1 MEIVDA
7 AVFANTGETMKKVRG
22 LKIIRRTAAAAL
34 ALALGLPSYTHLP
47 YRALA
52 AETPDE
58 SDVQEIQNEID
69 NQQQEID
76 KTQQE
81 IDETEEKKQKLQQAK
96 EDMEN
101 YLADLN
107 SQYASLEEEIA
118 DLNSQIADKQAEIEQ
133 TQADLEEAKA
143 VEEQQYADM
152 KARIQ
157 YMYEHPQSSF
167 LEILLTSGSF
177 AEALNQAG
185 YAASITEYDRQ
196 MFEQYV
202 AQKEAIEEQEAQ
214 LQGEMEALEE
224 LQASVEKKQDEVSA
238 LASITSGQISQH
250 VTQIAEAQAD
260 LEGKNNTLENQKEVL
275 EQLIAEKRAIEAQI
289 EAAKAAE
296 IQASLGDVTGVRT
309 TELEYV
315 QYGAYNATEE
325 EVTALAVLIYCEAG
339 NQGAEGQL
347 AVGAVVMN
355 RIRDSRFAQ
364 NDIISVIRAS
374 GQFSPVT
381 SGRFDLMLEQGL
393 DSVTESCYTAAR
405 RAIAGESNVGNRVF
419 FRTYANYPSLSGLVI
434 GAHIFSY
441 TWNYTA

>member
-1 MEIVDA
+1 
-7 AVFANTGETMKKVRG
+7 MKKTRS
-22 LKIIRRTAAAAL
+22 LKMIRKTAVMAL
-34 ALALGLPSYTHLP
+34 ALALGFPSY
-47 YRALA
+47 A

-58 SDVQEIQNEID
+58 SDVQEIQQEID

-81 IDETEEKKQKLQQAK
+81 IDETEAKKQKLQQAK
-96 EDMEN
+96 EDMES
-101 YLADLN
+101 YLSDLN
-107 SQYASLEEEIA
+107 KQYASLEEEIA
-118 DLNSQIADKQAEIEQ
+118 DLNSQIEDKQAEIEQ
-133 TQADLEEAKA
+133 AQADLEEAKA

-157 YMYEHPQSSF
+157 YMYEHPQNSF

-177 AEALNQAG
+177 ADALNQAG
-185 YAASITEYDRQ
+185 YAASITEYDRK
-196 MFEQYV
+196 MLEEYV
-202 AQKEAIEEQEAQ
+202 AQKEAIEEKEAQ

-224 LQASVEKKQDEVSA
+224 LQASVEEKQSQVSA
-238 LASITSGQISQH
+238 LADSTSGQISQH
-250 VTQIAEAQAD
+250 VNEIAQAQAD
-260 LEGKNNTLENQKEVL
+260 LDGKNNTLENQKDVL
-275 EQLIAEKRAIEAQI
+275 EQLIAEKKQIEAQI

-325 EVTALAVLIYCEAG
+325 EITALAVLIYCEAG

-364 NDIISVIRAS
+364 SDIMSVIRAS

-381 SGRFDLMLEQGL
+381 SGRFDLILEQDLG
-393 DSVTESCYTAAR
+393 SVPESCYTAAR
-405 RAIAGESNVGNRVF
+405 RAAAGESNIGNRVF
-419 FRTYANYPSLSGLVI
+419 FRTYASYPSLSGLVI

-441 TWNYTA
+441 TWNFSA

>member
-1 MEIVDA
+1 
-7 AVFANTGETMKKVRG
+7 MKKTRS
-22 LKIIRRTAAAAL
+22 LKMIRKTAVMAL
-34 ALALGLPSYTHLP
+34 ALALGCPSY
-47 YRALA
+47 A

-58 SDVQEIQNEID
+58 SDVQEIQQEID

-81 IDETEEKKQKLQQAK
+81 IDETEAKKQKLQQAK
-96 EDMEN
+96 EDMES
-101 YLADLN
+101 YLSDLN
-107 SQYASLEEEIA
+107 KQYASLEEEIA
-118 DLNSQIADKQAEIEQ
+118 DLNSQIEDKQAEIEQ
-133 TQADLEEAKA
+133 AQADLEEAKA

-157 YMYEHPQSSF
+157 YMYEHPQNSF

-177 AEALNQAG
+177 ADALNQAG
-185 YAASITEYDRQ
+185 YAASITEYDRK
-196 MFEQYV
+196 MLEEYV
-202 AQKEAIEEQEAQ
+202 AQKEAIEEKEAQ

-224 LQASVEKKQDEVSA
+224 LQASVEEKQSQVSA
-238 LASITSGQISQH
+238 LADSTSGQISQH
-250 VTQIAEAQAD
+250 VNEIAQAQAD
-260 LEGKNNTLENQKEVL
+260 LDGKNNTLENQKDVL
-275 EQLIAEKRAIEAQI
+275 EQLIAEKKQIEAQI

-325 EVTALAVLIYCEAG
+325 EITALAVLIYCEAG

-364 NDIISVIRAS
+364 SDIMSVIRAS

-381 SGRFDLMLEQGL
+381 SGRFDLILEQDLG
-393 DSVTESCYTAAR
+393 SVPESCYTAAR
-405 RAIAGESNVGNRVF
+405 RAAAGESNIGNRVF
-419 FRTYANYPSLSGLVI
+419 FRTYASYPSLSGLVI

-441 TWNYTA
+441 TWNFSA

>member
-1 MEIVDA
+1 
-7 AVFANTGETMKKVRG
+7 MKKTRS
-22 LKIIRRTAAAAL
+22 LKMIRKTAVMAL
-34 ALALGLPSYTHLP
+34 VLALGFPSY
-47 YRALA
+47 AS
-52 AETPDE
+52 ETPDE
-58 SDVQEIQNEID
+58 SDVQEIQQEID

-81 IDETEEKKQKLQQAK
+81 IDETEAKKQKLQQAK
-96 EDMEN
+96 EDMES
-101 YLADLN
+101 YLSDLN
-107 SQYASLEEEIA
+107 KQYASLEEEIA
-118 DLNSQIADKQAEIEQ
+118 DLNSQIEDKQAEIEQ
-133 TQADLEEAKA
+133 AQADLEEAKA

-157 YMYEHPQSSF
+157 YMYEHPQNSF

-177 AEALNQAG
+177 ADALNQAG
-185 YAASITEYDRQ
+185 YAASITEYDRK
-196 MFEQYV
+196 MLEEYV
-202 AQKEAIEEQEAQ
+202 AQKEAIEEKEAQ

-224 LQASVEKKQDEVSA
+224 LQASVEEKQSQVSA
-238 LASITSGQISQH
+238 LADSTSGQISQH
-250 VTQIAEAQAD
+250 VNEIAQAQAD
-260 LEGKNNTLENQKEVL
+260 LDGKNNTLENQKEVL
-275 EQLIAEKRAIEAQI
+275 EQLIAEKKQIEAQI

-325 EVTALAVLIYCEAG
+325 EITALAVLIYCEAG

-364 NDIISVIRAS
+364 SDIMSVIRAS

-381 SGRFDLMLEQGL
+381 SGRFDLILEQDLG
-393 DSVTESCYTAAR
+393 SVPESCYTAAR
-405 RAIAGESNVGNRVF
+405 RAAAGESNIGNRVF
-419 FRTYANYPSLSGLVI
+419 FRTYASYPSLSGLVI

-441 TWNYTA
+441 TWNFSA

>member
-1 MEIVDA
+1 
-7 AVFANTGETMKKVRG
+7 MKKTRS
-22 LKIIRRTAAAAL
+22 LKMIRKTAVMAL
-34 ALALGLPSYTHLP
+34 ALALGFPSY
-47 YRALA
+47 A

-58 SDVQEIQNEID
+58 SDVQEIQQEID

-81 IDETEEKKQKLQQAK
+81 IDETEAKKQKLQQDK
-96 EDMEN
+96 EEMES
-101 YLADLN
+101 YLSDLN
-107 SQYASLEEEIA
+107 KQYASLEEEIA
-118 DLNSQIADKQAEIEQ
+118 DLNSQIEDKQAEIEQ
-133 TQADLEEAKA
+133 AQADLEEAKA

-157 YMYEHPQSSF
+157 YMYEHPQNSF

-177 AEALNQAG
+177 ADALNQAG
-185 YAASITEYDRQ
+185 YAASITEYDRK
-196 MFEQYV
+196 MLEEYV
-202 AQKEAIEEQEAQ
+202 AQKEAIEEKEAQ

-224 LQASVEKKQDEVSA
+224 LQASVEEKQSQVSA
-238 LASITSGQISQH
+238 LADSTSGQISQH
-250 VTQIAEAQAD
+250 VNEIAQAQAD
-260 LEGKNNTLENQKEVL
+260 LDGKNNTLENQKEVL
-275 EQLIAEKRAIEAQI
+275 EQLIAEKKQIEAQI

-325 EVTALAVLIYCEAG
+325 EITALAVLIYCEAG

-364 NDIISVIRAS
+364 SDIMSVIRAS

-381 SGRFDLMLEQGL
+381 SGRFDLILEQDLG
-393 DSVTESCYTAAR
+393 SVPESCYTAAR
-405 RAIAGESNVGNRVF
+405 RAAAGESNIGNRVF
-419 FRTYANYPSLSGLVI
+419 FRTYASYPSLSGLVI

-441 TWNYTA
+441 TWNFSA

>member
-1 MEIVDA
+1 
-7 AVFANTGETMKKVRG
+7 MKKTRS
-22 LKIIRRTAAAAL
+22 LKMIRKIAVMAL
-34 ALALGLPSYTHLP
+34 VLALGFPSY
-47 YRALA
+47 AS
-52 AETPDE
+52 ETPDE
-58 SDVQEIQNEID
+58 SDVQEIQQEID

-81 IDETEEKKQKLQQAK
+81 IDETEAKKQKLQQAK
-96 EDMEN
+96 EDMES
-101 YLADLN
+101 YLSDLN
-107 SQYASLEEEIA
+107 KQYASLEEEIA
-118 DLNSQIADKQAEIEQ
+118 DLNSQIEDKQAEIEQ
-133 TQADLEEAKA
+133 AQADLEEAKA

-157 YMYEHPQSSF
+157 YMYEHPQNSF

-177 AEALNQAG
+177 ADALNQAG
-185 YAASITEYDRQ
+185 YAASITEYDRK
-196 MFEQYV
+196 MLEEYV
-202 AQKEAIEEQEAQ
+202 AQKEAIEEKEAQ

-224 LQASVEKKQDEVSA
+224 LQASVEEKQSQVSA
-238 LASITSGQISQH
+238 LADSTSGQISQH
-250 VTQIAEAQAD
+250 VNEIAQAQAD
-260 LEGKNNTLENQKEVL
+260 LDGKNNTLENQKEVL
-275 EQLIAEKRAIEAQI
+275 EQLIAEKKQIEAQI

-325 EVTALAVLIYCEAG
+325 EITALAVLIYCEAG

-364 NDIISVIRAS
+364 SDIMSVIRAS

-381 SGRFDLMLEQGL
+381 SGRFDLILEQDLG
-393 DSVTESCYTAAR
+393 SVPESCYIAAR
-405 RAIAGESNVGNRVF
+405 RAAAGESNIGNRVF
-419 FRTYANYPSLSGLVI
+419 FRTYASYPSLSGLVI

-441 TWNYTA
+441 TWNFSA

>member
-1 MEIVDA
+1 
-7 AVFANTGETMKKVRG
+7 MKKTRS
-22 LKIIRRTAAAAL
+22 LKMIRKIAVMAL
-34 ALALGLPSYTHLP
+34 VLALGFPSY
-47 YRALA
+47 AS
-52 AETPDE
+52 ETPDE
-58 SDVQEIQNEID
+58 SDVQEIQQEID
-69 NQQQEID
+69 NEQQEID

-81 IDETEEKKQKLQQAK
+81 IDETEAKKQKLQQAK
-96 EDMEN
+96 EDMES
-101 YLADLN
+101 YLSDLN
-107 SQYASLEEEIA
+107 KQYASLEEEIA
-118 DLNSQIADKQAEIEQ
+118 DLNSQIEDKQAEIEQ
-133 TQADLEEAKA
+133 AQADLEEAKA

-157 YMYEHPQSSF
+157 YMYEHPQNSF

-177 AEALNQAG
+177 ADALNQAG
-185 YAASITEYDRQ
+185 YAASITEYDRK
-196 MFEQYV
+196 MLEEYV
-202 AQKEAIEEQEAQ
+202 AQKEAIEEKEAQ

-224 LQASVEKKQDEVSA
+224 LQASVEEKQSQVSA
-238 LASITSGQISQH
+238 LADSTSGQISQH
-250 VTQIAEAQAD
+250 VNEIAQAQAD
-260 LEGKNNTLENQKEVL
+260 LDGKNNTLENQKEVL
-275 EQLIAEKRAIEAQI
+275 EQLIAEKKQIEAQI

-325 EVTALAVLIYCEAG
+325 EITALAVLIYCEAG

-364 NDIISVIRAS
+364 SDIMSVIRAS

-381 SGRFDLMLEQGL
+381 SGRFDLILEQDLG
-393 DSVTESCYTAAR
+393 SVPESCYTAAR
-405 RAIAGESNVGNRVF
+405 RAAAGESNIGNRVF
-419 FRTYANYPSLSGLVI
+419 FRTYASYPSLSGLVI

-441 TWNYTA
+441 TWNFSA

>member
-1 MEIVDA
+1 
-7 AVFANTGETMKKVRG
+7 MKKTRS
-22 LKIIRRTAAAAL
+22 LKMIRKTAVMAL
-34 ALALGLPSYTHLP
+34 ALALGFPSY
-47 YRALA
+47 A
-52 AETPDE
+52 AETPHE
-58 SDVQEIQNEID
+58 SDVQEIQQEID

-81 IDETEEKKQKLQQAK
+81 IDETEAKKQKLQQAK
-96 EDMEN
+96 EDMES
-101 YLADLN
+101 YLSDLN
-107 SQYASLEEEIA
+107 KQYASLEEEIA
-118 DLNSQIADKQAEIEQ
+118 VLNSQIEDKQAEIEQ
-133 TQADLEEAKA
+133 AQADLEEAKA

-157 YMYEHPQSSF
+157 YMYEHPQNSF

-177 AEALNQAG
+177 ADALNQAG
-185 YAASITEYDRQ
+185 YAASITEYDRK
-196 MFEQYV
+196 MLEEYV
-202 AQKEAIEEQEAQ
+202 AQKEAIEEKEAQ

-224 LQASVEKKQDEVSA
+224 LQASVEEKQSQVSA
-238 LASITSGQISQH
+238 LADSTSGQISQH
-250 VTQIAEAQAD
+250 VNEIAQAQAD
-260 LEGKNNTLENQKEVL
+260 LDGKNNTLENQKEVL
-275 EQLIAEKRAIEAQI
+275 EQLIAEKKQIEAQI

-325 EVTALAVLIYCEAG
+325 EITALAVLIYCEAG

-364 NDIISVIRAS
+364 SDIMSVIRAS

-381 SGRFDLMLEQGL
+381 SGRFDLILEQDLG
-393 DSVTESCYTAAR
+393 SVPESCYTAAR
-405 RAIAGESNVGNRVF
+405 RAAAGESNIGNRVF
-419 FRTYANYPSLSGLVI
+419 FRTYASYPSLSGLVI

-441 TWNYTA
+441 TWNFSA

>member
-1 MEIVDA
+1 
-7 AVFANTGETMKKVRG
+7 MKKTRS
-22 LKIIRRTAAAAL
+22 LKMIRKIAVMAL
-34 ALALGLPSYTHLP
+34 VLALGFPSY
-47 YRALA
+47 AS
-52 AETPDE
+52 ETPDE
-58 SDVQEIQNEID
+58 SDVQEIQQEID

-81 IDETEEKKQKLQQAK
+81 IDETEAKKQKLQQAK
-96 EDMEN
+96 EDMES
-101 YLADLN
+101 YLSDLN
-107 SQYASLEEEIA
+107 KQYASLEEEIA
-118 DLNSQIADKQAEIEQ
+118 DLNSQIEDKQAEIEQ
-133 TQADLEEAKA
+133 AQADLEEAKA

-157 YMYEHPQSSF
+157 YMYEHPQNSF
-167 LEILLTSGSF
+167 LESLLTSGSF
-177 AEALNQAG
+177 ADALNQAG
-185 YAASITEYDRQ
+185 YAASITEYDRK
-196 MFEQYV
+196 MLEEYV
-202 AQKEAIEEQEAQ
+202 AQKEAIEEKEAQ

-224 LQASVEKKQDEVSA
+224 LQASVEEKQSQVSA
-238 LASITSGQISQH
+238 LADSTSGQISQH
-250 VTQIAEAQAD
+250 VNEIAQAQAD
-260 LEGKNNTLENQKEVL
+260 LDGKNNTLENQKEVL
-275 EQLIAEKRAIEAQI
+275 EQLIAEKKQIEAQI

-325 EVTALAVLIYCEAG
+325 EITALAVLIYCEAG

-364 NDIISVIRAS
+364 SDIMSVIRAS

-381 SGRFDLMLEQGL
+381 SGRFDLILEQDLG
-393 DSVTESCYTAAR
+393 SVPESCYTAAR
-405 RAIAGESNVGNRVF
+405 RAAAGESNIGNRVF
-419 FRTYANYPSLSGLVI
+419 FRTYASYPSLSGLVI

-441 TWNYTA
+441 TWNFSA

>member
-1 MEIVDA
+1 
-7 AVFANTGETMKKVRG
+7 MKKTRS
-22 LKIIRRTAAAAL
+22 LKMIRKTAVMAL
-34 ALALGLPSYTHLP
+34 ALALGFPSY
-47 YRALA
+47 A

-58 SDVQEIQNEID
+58 SDVQEIQQEID

-81 IDETEEKKQKLQQAK
+81 IDETEAKKQKLQQAK
-96 EDMEN
+96 EDMES
-101 YLADLN
+101 YLSDLN
-107 SQYASLEEEIA
+107 KQYASLEEEIA
-118 DLNSQIADKQAEIEQ
+118 DLNSQIEDKQAEIEQ
-133 TQADLEEAKA
+133 AQADLEEAKA

-157 YMYEHPQSSF
+157 YMYEHPQNSF

-177 AEALNQAG
+177 ADALNQAG
-185 YAASITEYDRQ
+185 YAASITEYDRK
-196 MFEQYV
+196 MLEEYV
-202 AQKEAIEEQEAQ
+202 AQKEAIEEKEAQ

-224 LQASVEKKQDEVSA
+224 LQASVEEKQSQVSA
-238 LASITSGQISQH
+238 LADSTSGQISQH
-250 VTQIAEAQAD
+250 VNEIAQAQAD
-260 LEGKNNTLENQKEVL
+260 LDGKNNTLENQKEVL
-275 EQLIAEKRAIEAQI
+275 EQLIAEKKQIEAQI

-325 EVTALAVLIYCEAG
+325 EITALAVLIYCEAG

-364 NDIISVIRAS
+364 SDIMSVIRAS

-381 SGRFDLMLEQGL
+381 SGRFDLILEQDLG
-393 DSVTESCYTAAR
+393 SVPESCYTAAR
-405 RAIAGESNVGNRVF
+405 RAAAGESNIGNRVF
-419 FRTYANYPSLSGLVI
+419 FRTYASYPSLSGLVI

-441 TWNYTA
+441 TWNFSA

>member
-1 MEIVDA
+1 
-7 AVFANTGETMKKVRG
+7 MKKTRS
-22 LKIIRRTAAAAL
+22 LKMIRKTAVMAL
-34 ALALGLPSYTHLP
+34 ALALGFPSY
-47 YRALA
+47 A

-58 SDVQEIQNEID
+58 SDVQEIQQEID

-81 IDETEEKKQKLQQAK
+81 IDETEAKKQKLQQAK
-96 EDMEN
+96 EDMES
-101 YLADLN
+101 YLSDLN
-107 SQYASLEEEIA
+107 KQYASLEEEIA
-118 DLNSQIADKQAEIEQ
+118 DLNSQIEDKQAEIEQ
-133 TQADLEEAKA
+133 AQADLEEAKA

-157 YMYEHPQSSF
+157 YMYEHPQNSF

-177 AEALNQAG
+177 ADALNQAG
-185 YAASITEYDRQ
+185 YAASITEYDRK
-196 MFEQYV
+196 MLEEYV
-202 AQKEAIEEQEAQ
+202 AQKEAIEEKEAQ
-214 LQGEMEALEE
+214 LQGEMVALEE
-224 LQASVEKKQDEVSA
+224 LQASVEEKQSQVSA
-238 LASITSGQISQH
+238 LADSTSGQISQH
-250 VTQIAEAQAD
+250 VNEIAQAQAD
-260 LEGKNNTLENQKEVL
+260 LDGKNNTLENQKEVL
-275 EQLIAEKRAIEAQI
+275 EQLIAEKKQIEAQI

-325 EVTALAVLIYCEAG
+325 EITALAVLIYCEAG

-364 NDIISVIRAS
+364 SDIMSVIRAS

-381 SGRFDLMLEQGL
+381 SGRFDLILEQDLG
-393 DSVTESCYTAAR
+393 SVPESCYTAAR
-405 RAIAGESNVGNRVF
+405 RAAAGESNIGNRVF
-419 FRTYANYPSLSGLVI
+419 FRTYASYPSLSGLVI

-441 TWNYTA
+441 TWNFSA